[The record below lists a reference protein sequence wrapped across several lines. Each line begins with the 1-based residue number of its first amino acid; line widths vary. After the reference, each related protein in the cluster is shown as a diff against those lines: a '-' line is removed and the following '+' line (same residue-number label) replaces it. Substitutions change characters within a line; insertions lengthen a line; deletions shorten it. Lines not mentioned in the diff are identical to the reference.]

1 MNSVQD
7 VGGESRLARAHRQS
21 RLAPEE
27 IRNYASPHYARITCC
42 DRGSG
47 RATVSLRRP
56 VHNAGYG
63 LGGDTER
70 ASNFLRAGGS
80 SFMDDPDIEL
90 LRAIAEG
97 DHLAFKRLVE
107 RYQSRLFNFLYRYL
121 RDREAAEDLTQ
132 EVFLKVYQAAPRFE
146 PRAKVRTWVFTIA
159 YNLAVNE
166 LRRRRRRRLFA
177 FLVHEDREL
186 RASEAGDHLALEE
199 TMTEALGLLPHN
211 QRAALL
217 LRVRDELSYQE
228 IAEILGV
235 SRASVESLL
244 FRARERLRHLIRK
257 RKTR

>member
-1 MNSVQD
+1 MNSVHD
-7 VGGESRLARAHRQS
+7 IVGESRVARAHRQS

-27 IRNYASPHYARITCC
+27 IQNYAST
-42 DRGSG
+42 
-47 RATVSLRRP
+47 
-56 VHNAGYG
+56 

-70 ASNFLRAGGS
+70 ANNFLRAGGS

-90 LRAIAEG
+90 LRAIAGG

-121 RDREAAEDLTQ
+121 RDREVAEDLTQ

-146 PRAKVRTWVFTIA
+146 PRAKVRTWIFTIA

-166 LRRRRRRRLFA
+166 LRRRQRRGFFGLF
-177 FLVHEDREL
+177 VHEDREGVRMEAL
-186 RASEAGDHLALEE
+186 EAGDRLELAE
-199 TMTEALGLLPHN
+199 TMTEALSLLPHN

-228 IAEILGV
+228 IAEILRV

-244 FRARERLRHLIRK
+244 FRARERLRRLIRK
-257 RKTR
+257 REAR

>member
-7 VGGESRLARAHRQS
+7 VVGESRVARAHRQS
-21 RLAPEE
+21 RLALEE
-27 IRNYASPHYARITCC
+27 IQNYASA
-42 DRGSG
+42 
-47 RATVSLRRP
+47 
-56 VHNAGYG
+56 

-70 ASNFLRAGGS
+70 ANNFLRAGGS

-90 LRAIAEG
+90 LRAIAGG

-132 EVFLKVYQAAPRFE
+132 EVFLKVYQAAPHFE
-146 PRAKVRTWVFTIA
+146 PRAKVRTWIFTIA

-166 LRRRRRRRLFA
+166 LRRRQRRGFFGLF
-177 FLVHEDREL
+177 VHEDREGVTME
-186 RASEAGDHLALEE
+186 APEAGDRLELEE
-199 TMTEALGLLPHN
+199 IMTEALGLLPHN

-235 SRASVESLL
+235 SRSSVESLL
-244 FRARERLRHLIRK
+244 FRARERLRRLIRN
-257 RKTR
+257 REAR

>member
-1 MNSVQD
+1 MNPLRDAVAESCRP
-7 VGGESRLARAHRQS
+7 GGDGQS

-27 IRNYASPHYARITCC
+27 IQNYASA
-42 DRGSG
+42 
-47 RATVSLRRP
+47 
-56 VHNAGYG
+56 
-63 LGGDTER
+63 LGCGAEPAINFPQ
-70 ASNFLRAGGS
+70 ASGS
-80 SFMDDPDIEL
+80 SSVDDPDVEL
-90 LRAIAEG
+90 LQTISGG

-166 LRRRRRRRLFA
+166 LRRQRRRRLLGL
-177 FLVHEDREL
+177 LVREDREATAIE
-186 RASEAGDHLALEE
+186 ASEGGDHLELEE
-199 TMTEALGLLPHN
+199 TMTAALGLLPHS

-228 IAEILGV
+228 IAEVLGV
-235 SRASVESLL
+235 SHASVESLL
-244 FRARERLRHLIRK
+244 FRARERLRRLLRS
-257 RKTR
+257 REAR